1 MKTNGTRFILIV
13 VFLQLLVLIC
23 SIGASA
29 QPDYDFSNGSLVS
42 GTDKLVNARYR
53 FTNVRPGFDA
63 IITITSITG
72 GISLNQIDGSSGFRE
87 AFQPVIDLPAHSNG
101 YVEFRID
108 FVTAGTFTLRVMNE
122 VPATCIDV
130 DGRMRGGSPINEFD
144 MIRRTPGVYVDYN
157 LLGGELT
164 VTYTANWIIGTNIST
179 IDYPGVD
186 TLAKQAMF
194 STVQANISSMTI
206 RVGGNNQSNG
216 VEQRLRSV
224 YFKKFSFPNSF
235 LAKSALLS
243 FRGIE
248 KTRKVELQWEL
259 QNENKL
265 SAVIIEKSKTS
276 SSFKQ
281 IGEAG
286 VGNNTIF
293 NFTDNETLEG
303 NALYRLKLIGLNGKI
318 EYSNILAFRSNEN
331 FASGFK
337 IYPSVIQSS
346 ATLNVKSAKTGTAVF
361 ELIDYT
367 GRVVHRQNLTVQEGH
382 TNIQLNSMGNIIGGN
397 YLAVLKINNNIY
409 TQKINKL

>member
-1 MKTNGTRFILIV
+1 MKTNGTRIILIV
-13 VFLQLLVLIC
+13 VFLQLLALIC

-29 QPDYDFSNGSLVS
+29 QPDYNFSNGSLIS
-42 GTDKLVNARYR
+42 GTDKQVNARYR
-53 FTNVRPGFDA
+53 FTSVKPGIDA
-63 IITITSITG
+63 IVTITSITG
-72 GISLNQIDGSSGFRE
+72 GIALNQIDGSSGFKE
-87 AFQPVIDLPAHSNG
+87 AFQPVIDLPAHTNG
-101 YVEFRID
+101 HVEFKID

-130 DGRMRGGSPINEFD
+130 DGRMRGGFPINEYD
-144 MIRRTPGVYVDYN
+144 MIRKTPGVYVDYN

-164 VTYTANWIIGTNIST
+164 ISYNATWIIGTNIST

-186 TLAKQAMF
+186 TLAKEAMF

-206 RVGGNNQSNG
+206 RVGGNNQSVG
-216 VEQRLRSV
+216 AEQRLRSV

-243 FRGIE
+243 FRGVE
-248 KTRKVELQWEL
+248 KNKKVELQWEL

-276 SSFKQ
+276 SSFKT
-281 IGEAG
+281 IGEVG
-286 VGNNTIF
+286 VGNNNKF

-318 EYSNILAFRSNEN
+318 EYSNILAFRNN
-331 FASGFK
+331 NQLASSFN

-346 ATLNVKSAKTGTAVF
+346 ATLNVKSAKSGTAVF

-382 TNIQLNSMGNIIGGN
+382 NNIQLNSMGNIIGGN
-397 YLAVLKINNNIY
+397 YLAVLKIDNNIY